1 MSILVFK
8 AYSDQT
14 GWIFPPSHSLT
25 QTDRDYYTVL
35 GYLYEK
41 EVIETQDK
49 YLKRMSGL
57 ARLYAAL
64 SISHLPKSS
73 STSLHPQPPS
83 RLWSWLSSVL
93 HLSPHTDVTATLM
106 LDILEVAGH
115 SMLKSYGKQF
125 AKLLGFIKARYLSQM
140 EAVKS
145 EGGPTV
151 RLEEF
156 LTTAI
161 RGGSIKEPDG
171 LLKPGFL

>member
-1 MSILVFK
+1 M
-8 AYSDQT
+8 
-14 GWIFPPSHSLT
+14 
-25 QTDRDYYTVL
+25 L

-41 EVIETQDK
+41 DVIEPHDK

-57 ARLYAAL
+57 ARLYSAL
-64 SISHLPKSS
+64 SISHLPKGSS
-73 STSLHPQPPS
+73 STVHPQPPT
-83 RLWSWLSSVL
+83 RLWSWFTSVL
-93 HLSPHTDVTATLM
+93 QLTPHTDVTATLM

-115 SMLKSYGKQF
+115 TMFNSYGKQF
-125 AKLLGFIKARYLSQM
+125 GKLLSCIKNKYFSQL

-151 RLEEF
+151 RLEQF
-156 LTTAI
+156 LATAI